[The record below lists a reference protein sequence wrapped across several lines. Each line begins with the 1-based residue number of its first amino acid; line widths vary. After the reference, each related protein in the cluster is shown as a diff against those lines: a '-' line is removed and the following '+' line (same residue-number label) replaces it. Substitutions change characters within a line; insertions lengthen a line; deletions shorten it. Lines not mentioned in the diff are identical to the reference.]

1 MQIVGFCPYGYDGS
15 LVTVEVDIRRGI
27 PGTEIVGLPDSSVR
41 EARERV
47 RVAIKNS
54 QFTYPSDRV
63 LVNLAPADLRK
74 PGASFDLPIAFAVL
88 AASRQLPLSDTAKTL
103 VLGELQLNGTVRPV
117 RGVLAAVARAGSEGI
132 DRCIV
137 PDANLN
143 EARLGGHPGVVGI
156 ETLADL
162 PSVLHLM
169 QIERVG
175 APHERDPGRRS
186 LEKVQTGAFSFG
198 YDFREL
204 RGHAL
209 ARRAL
214 EVSAVGAHSVMLFGP
229 PGGGKTMSAWRL
241 PSILPQLT
249 HAEAVEVSR
258 IHSLAGALP
267 AGQGLITRRPF
278 RAPHHGAS
286 TEGLIGGGRA
296 LLPGEISLAHRGVL
310 FLDEAPEFDRNA
322 LQALR
327 EPLERREVR
336 ITRADRRYRYPA
348 ASQLVL
354 ATNLCPCGKLGSYD
368 TECFCSNAELHRYWK
383 KLGAAL
389 LDRIEIRI
397 PIGIPD
403 APELVGSDAESS
415 AVIRARV
422 QRAVDFGMARHKD
435 EALLRNSEL
444 GAAGVRRYC
453 RMGTAAGESYLHAVQ
468 TLRLSARAA
477 ETVLKLARSVADLAG
492 EDKIATSHLLEAV
505 QYRRAGESEEF
516 WESLSRTA

>member
-74 PGASFDLPIAFAVL
+74 PGSSFDLPIAVAVL
-88 AASRQLPLSDTAKTL
+88 AASCQVPLSDGAKTL
-103 VLGELQLNGTVRPV
+103 VLGELQLDGRVRPV
-117 RGVLAAVARAGSEGI
+117 RGVLAAVARAGLEGI

-156 ETLADL
+156 ETLSDL
-162 PSVLHLM
+162 PSVLHML
-169 QIERVG
+169 QIGRVG
-175 APHERDPGRRS
+175 PARLQVSNRRAS
-186 LEKVQTGAFSFG
+186 AKIAADVSSFG

-229 PGGGKTMSAWRL
+229 PGGGKTMSAWSL

-249 HAEAVEVSR
+249 HGEAVEVSR

-267 AGQGLITRRPF
+267 AGQGLITTRPF

-296 LLPGEISLAHRGVL
+296 LLPGEVSLAHRGVL

-322 LQALR
+322 LQSLR

-336 ITRADRRYRYPA
+336 ITRADHRYRYPA
-348 ASQLVL
+348 ASQIVL
-354 ATNLCPCGKLGSYD
+354 ATNLCPCGKLGSFD

-397 PIGIPD
+397 PVGIPD
-403 APELVGSDAESS
+403 APELVESEAESS
-415 AVIRARV
+415 AQIRARV
-422 QRAVDFGMARHKD
+422 QRAVDLGMERYKG
-435 EALLRNSEL
+435 ESFLRNAEL
-444 GAAGVRRYC
+444 AAGGVRRYC
-453 RMGTAAGESYLHAVQ
+453 GMGKEARRSYLHAVQ

-477 ETVLKLARSVADLAG
+477 ETVLKLARSIADLAG
-492 EDKIATSHLLEAV
+492 EELITGSHLLEAV

-516 WESLSRTA
+516 WESLSRSA